1 MKRVFCIFIYVVF
14 SILKGV
20 SAEMPDTLNH
30 YGLQAVEIRG
40 KRLRSQLRE
49 IEGTSIISMS
59 LMDEMPHILGN
70 ADPLH
75 YAQLL
80 PGVQTNSEYD
90 AGLHIQG
97 CDNSHNYVSLGGAP
111 IYNAAHLLGFFSI
124 FNAGHFTEMS
134 LQKSPVSASFPNRL
148 GGRVDMLTPTWLAAE
163 DSLSVGAVHGELSVG
178 PMSSQGTL
186 RLPVG
191 KRSLLLLSA
200 RTAYLNL
207 LYSKWL
213 EVDGDE
219 VKYDFSDYNLSYI
232 TQLDDANVLKFEGYW
247 GYDNMKI
254 GQASHGLQG
263 KLKWNNTMAALHW
276 YSRSKDGLEE
286 RKKDWSMEQ
295 MVYYSRY
302 ANRLNVDEYSFQVG
316 MRSFIFD
323 LGYKGNFSWG
333 RWSVGAEV
341 IRHQLLPQDVGIT
354 GNLANYQTNA
364 QHQQATETSAYLQY
378 CQPLGEKLLMEMGA
392 RVSGYHCQKSFYRV
406 MPHLKFN
413 YDLSQSAKLNLNLG
427 IRNQYLFQTGFSSA
441 GLPTEFWFAADQNHR
456 PQYAYHAALQG
467 EFWFAEKEYRL
478 SVETYYKWLMNQI
491 ENNSNM
497 FDILFSS
504 YSFDGSLL
512 HGKGYNYGLNLLLE
526 KRRGKLTGWLS
537 GSLGRAMRKFDGEQY
552 QGWYP
557 AGHER
562 IYELNAV
569 ATYRINRRVSLGT
582 TYVLASGT
590 PYTKVNYAYLMSGNL
605 VTEYGP
611 HNGGRVKPYMRLD
624 LSASYDFATKGSIRS
639 GINFSLYNVTMHG
652 NDLFYRIKV
661 YDNHVRYNGFKF
673 LMPIMPSLNYYCKF

>member
-14 SILKGV
+14 GILKGV
-20 SAEMPDTLNH
+20 SAEMTDTLNH

-90 AGLHIQG
+90 AGLHIQS

-111 IYNAAHLLGFFSI
+111 VYNAAHLLGFFSI

-200 RTAYLNL
+200 RAAYLNL

-232 TQLDDANVLKFEGYW
+232 TQLDDANVLKIEGYW
-247 GYDNMKI
+247 GYDKMKI

-276 YSRSKDGLEE
+276 YSRSKHGENE
-286 RKKDWSMEQ
+286 RRKNWQMEQ
-295 MVYYSRY
+295 MVYYSHY
-302 ANRLNVDEYSFQVG
+302 ANRLNLNEYSFQVG

-323 LGYKGNFSWG
+323 LGYKGNYSCG
-333 RWSVGAEV
+333 RWRMGAEV
-341 IRHQLLPQDVGIT
+341 VRHQLLPQDIGIS
-354 GNLANYQTNA
+354 GNLANYQTDT
-364 QHQQATETSAYLQY
+364 QHQQSMEASAYLQY
-378 CQPLGEKLLMEMGA
+378 CQPLGENLLMELGA

-413 YDLSQSAKLNLNLG
+413 YDLSPSAKLNLNLG
-427 IRNQYLFQTGFSSA
+427 IRNQYLFQTGFSSS

-456 PQYAYHAALQG
+456 PQYACHAALQG

-552 QGWYP
+552 QEWYP

-569 ATYRINRRVSLGT
+569 ATYRINRRVSLGS

-611 HNGGRVKPYMRLD
+611 HNGDRVKPYMRLD
-624 LSASYDFATKGSIRS
+624 LSVSYDFATKGKVRS

-661 YDNHVRYNGFKF
+661 YDNHVRYNAFKF
-673 LMPIMPSLNYYCKF
+673 LMPIMPSINYYCKF

>member
-14 SILKGV
+14 GILKGV
-20 SAEMPDTLNH
+20 SAEMTDTLNH
-30 YGLQAVEIRG
+30 YGLQTVEIRG
-40 KRLRSQLRE
+40 KRLRSPLRE
-49 IEGTSIISMS
+49 IEGSSIISMS
-59 LMDEMPHILGN
+59 FMDEMPHILGN

-97 CDNSHNYVSLGGAP
+97 CDNSHNYVSLDGAP

-163 DSLSVGAVHGELSVG
+163 DSLWMGGVHGDLSVG

-186 RLPVG
+186 RLPIG

-200 RTAYLNL
+200 RAAYLNL

-232 TQLDDANVLKFEGYW
+232 TQLDDANVLKIEGYW
-247 GYDNMKI
+247 GYDKMKI

-276 YSRSKDGLEE
+276 YSRSKHGENE
-286 RKKDWSMEQ
+286 RRKNWQMEQ

-302 ANRLNVDEYSFQVG
+302 ANRLNLNEYSFQVG

-333 RWSVGAEV
+333 RWRMGAEV
-341 IRHQLLPQDVGIT
+341 VRHQLLPQDIGIS
-354 GNLANYQTNA
+354 GNLANYQTDT
-364 QHQQATETSAYLQY
+364 QHQLATEASAYLQY
-378 CQPLGEKLLMEMGA
+378 CQPLGENLLMELGA

-413 YDLSQSAKLNLNLG
+413 YDLSPSAKLNLNLG

-569 ATYRINRRVSLGT
+569 ATYRINRRVSLGS

-611 HNGGRVKPYMRLD
+611 HNGDRVKPYMRLD
-624 LSASYDFATKGSIRS
+624 LSVSYDFATKGKVRS

-661 YDNHVRYNGFKF
+661 YDNHVRYNAFKF
-673 LMPIMPSLNYYCKF
+673 LMPIMPSINYYCKF

>member
-14 SILKGV
+14 GILKGV
-20 SAEMPDTLNH
+20 SAEMTDTLNH

-40 KRLRSQLRE
+40 KRLRSPLRE

-111 IYNAAHLLGFFSI
+111 VYNAAHLLGFFSI

-200 RTAYLNL
+200 RAAYLNL

-232 TQLDDANVLKFEGYW
+232 TQLDDANVLKIEGYW

-254 GQASHGLQG
+254 GQASYGLQG
-263 KLKWNNTMAALHW
+263 KLKWDNTMAALHW
-276 YSRSKDGLEE
+276 YSRSKDGLNEGG
-286 RKKDWSMEQ
+286 KDWSMEQ

-302 ANRLNVDEYSFQVG
+302 ANRLNVGEYSFQVG

-333 RWSVGAEV
+333 RWRMGAEV
-341 IRHQLLPQDVGIT
+341 VRHQLLPQDIGIT
-354 GNLANYQTNA
+354 GNLANYQTDA
-364 QHQQATETSAYLQY
+364 HHQLATEASVYLQY

-413 YDLSQSAKLNLNLG
+413 YDLSPSAKLNLNLG

-441 GLPTEFWFAADQNHR
+441 GLPTEFWFAADKNHR

-569 ATYRINRRVSLGT
+569 ATYRINRRVSLGS

-611 HNGGRVKPYMRLD
+611 HNGDRVKPYMRLD
-624 LSASYDFATKGSIRS
+624 LSVSYDFATKGKVRS

-661 YDNHVRYNGFKF
+661 YDNHVRYNAFKF
-673 LMPIMPSLNYYCKF
+673 LMPIMPSINYYCKF

>member
-14 SILKGV
+14 GILKGV
-20 SAEMPDTLNH
+20 SAEMTDTLNH
-30 YGLQAVEIRG
+30 YGLQTVEIRG
-40 KRLRSQLRE
+40 KRLRSPLRE
-49 IEGTSIISMS
+49 IEGSSIISMS
-59 LMDEMPHILGN
+59 FMDEMPHILGN

-90 AGLHIQG
+90 AGLHIQS

-111 IYNAAHLLGFFSI
+111 VYNAAHLLGFFSI
-124 FNAGHFTEMS
+124 FNAGHFSEMS

-200 RTAYLNL
+200 RAAYLNL

-232 TQLDDANVLKFEGYW
+232 TQLDDANVLKIEGYW

-254 GQASHGLQG
+254 GQASYGLQG
-263 KLKWNNTMAALHW
+263 KLKWDNTMAALHW
-276 YSRSKDGLEE
+276 YSRSKDGLNEGG
-286 RKKDWSMEQ
+286 KDWSMEQ

-302 ANRLNVDEYSFQVG
+302 ANRLNVGEYSFQVG

-333 RWSVGAEV
+333 RWRMGAEV
-341 IRHQLLPQDVGIT
+341 VRHQLLPQDIGIT
-354 GNLANYQTNA
+354 GNLANYQTDA
-364 QHQQATETSAYLQY
+364 HHQLATEASVYLQY

-413 YDLSQSAKLNLNLG
+413 YDLSPSAKLNLNLG

-441 GLPTEFWFAADQNHR
+441 GLPTEFWFAADKNHR
-456 PQYAYHAALQG
+456 PQYACHAALQG

-569 ATYRINRRVSLGT
+569 ATYRINRRVSLGS

-611 HNGGRVKPYMRLD
+611 HNGDRVKPYMRLD
-624 LSASYDFATKGSIRS
+624 LSVSYDFATKGKVRS

-661 YDNHVRYNGFKF
+661 YDNHVRYNAFKF
-673 LMPIMPSLNYYCKF
+673 LMPIMPSINYYCKF

>member
-14 SILKGV
+14 GILKGV
-20 SAEMPDTLNH
+20 SAEMTDTLNH
-30 YGLQAVEIRG
+30 YGLQDVEIRG

-111 IYNAAHLLGFFSI
+111 VYNAAHLLGFFSI

-186 RLPVG
+186 RLPIG

-200 RTAYLNL
+200 RAAYLNL

-232 TQLDDANVLKFEGYW
+232 TQLDDANVLKIEGYW
-247 GYDNMKI
+247 GYDKMKI

-276 YSRSKDGLEE
+276 YSRSKHGENE
-286 RKKDWSMEQ
+286 RRKNWQMEQ

-302 ANRLNVDEYSFQVG
+302 ANRLNLNEYSFQVG

-323 LGYKGNFSWG
+323 LGYKGNFSCE
-333 RWSVGAEV
+333 RWSMGAEV
-341 IRHQLLPQDVGIT
+341 VRHQLLPQDIGIS
-354 GNLANYQTNA
+354 GNLANYQTDT
-364 QHQQATETSAYLQY
+364 QHQQSMEASAYLQY
-378 CQPLGEKLLMEMGA
+378 CQPLGENLLMELGA

-413 YDLSQSAKLNLNLG
+413 CDLSPSAKLNLNLG
-427 IRNQYLFQTGFSSA
+427 IRNQYLFQTGFSSS
-441 GLPTEFWFAADQNHR
+441 GLPTEFWFAADKNHR
-456 PQYAYHAALQG
+456 PQYACHAALQG

-537 GSLGRAMRKFDGEQY
+537 GSFGRAMRKFDGEQY

-569 ATYRINRRVSLGT
+569 ATYRINRRLNLGA

-611 HNGGRVKPYMRLD
+611 HNGDRVKPYMRLD
-624 LSASYDFATKGSIRS
+624 LSVSYDFATKGKVRS

-673 LMPIMPSLNYYCKF
+673 LMPIMPSINYYCKF

>member
-14 SILKGV
+14 GILKGV
-20 SAEMPDTLNH
+20 SAEMTDTLNH

-111 IYNAAHLLGFFSI
+111 VYNAAHLLGFFSI
-124 FNAGHFTEMS
+124 FNAGHFSEMS

-186 RLPVG
+186 RLPIG

-200 RTAYLNL
+200 RAAYLNL

-232 TQLDDANVLKFEGYW
+232 TQLDDANVLKIEGYW

-254 GQASHGLQG
+254 GQASYGLQG
-263 KLKWNNTMAALHW
+263 KLKWDNTMAALHW
-276 YSRSKDGLEE
+276 YSRSKDGLNEGG
-286 RKKDWSMEQ
+286 KDWSMEQ

-302 ANRLNVDEYSFQVG
+302 ANRLNVGEYSFQVG

-333 RWSVGAEV
+333 RWRMGAEV
-341 IRHQLLPQDVGIT
+341 VRHQLLPQDIGIT
-354 GNLANYQTNA
+354 GNLANYQTDA
-364 QHQQATETSAYLQY
+364 HHQLATEASVYLQY

-413 YDLSQSAKLNLNLG
+413 YDLSPSAKLNLNLG

-441 GLPTEFWFAADQNHR
+441 GLPTEFWFAANQNHR

-569 ATYRINRRVSLGT
+569 ATYRINRRVSLGS

-611 HNGGRVKPYMRLD
+611 HNGDRVKPYMRLN
-624 LSASYDFATKGSIRS
+624 LSVSYDFATKGKVRS

-661 YDNHVRYNGFKF
+661 YDNHVRYNAFKF
-673 LMPIMPSLNYYCKF
+673 LMPIMPSINYYCKF

>member
-14 SILKGV
+14 GILKGV
-20 SAEMPDTLNH
+20 SAEMTDTLNH

-111 IYNAAHLLGFFSI
+111 VYNAAHLLGFFSI

-200 RTAYLNL
+200 RAAYLNL

-247 GYDNMKI
+247 GYDKMKV

-263 KLKWNNTMAALHW
+263 KLKWNNTMVALHW
-276 YSRSKDGLEE
+276 YSRSNDGLEE

-302 ANRLNVDEYSFQVG
+302 ANRLNVNEYSFQVG

-323 LGYKGNFSWG
+323 LGYKGNFSCG

-354 GNLANYQTNA
+354 GNLANYQTDA

-378 CQPLGEKLLMEMGA
+378 CQPLGENLLMELGA

-413 YDLSQSAKLNLNLG
+413 YGLSQSAKLNLNLG

-611 HNGGRVKPYMRLD
+611 HNGGRVKPYRRLD
-624 LSASYDFATKGSIRS
+624 LSVSYDFATKGSIRS

-673 LMPIMPSLNYYCKF
+673 LMPIMPSINYYCKF

>member
-14 SILKGV
+14 GILKGV
-20 SAEMPDTLNH
+20 SAEMTDTLNH
-30 YGLQAVEIRG
+30 YGLQTVEIRG

-111 IYNAAHLLGFFSI
+111 VYNAAHLLGFFSI
-124 FNAGHFTEMS
+124 FNAGHFSEMS

-200 RTAYLNL
+200 RAAYLNL

-254 GQASHGLQG
+254 GQASYGLQG
-263 KLKWNNTMAALHW
+263 KLKWDNTMAALHW
-276 YSRSKDGLEE
+276 YSRSKDGLNEGG
-286 RKKDWSMEQ
+286 KDWSMEQ

-302 ANRLNVDEYSFQVG
+302 ANRLNVGEYSFQVG

-333 RWSVGAEV
+333 RWRMGAEV
-341 IRHQLLPQDVGIT
+341 VRHQLLPQDIGIT
-354 GNLANYQTNA
+354 GNLANYQTDT
-364 QHQQATETSAYLQY
+364 QHQQSMEASVYLQY

-413 YDLSQSAKLNLNLG
+413 YDLSPSAKLNLNLG

-456 PQYAYHAALQG
+456 PQYACHAALQG

-569 ATYRINRRVSLGT
+569 ATYRINRRVSLGS

-611 HNGGRVKPYMRLD
+611 HNGDRVKPYMRLD
-624 LSASYDFATKGSIRS
+624 LSVSYDFATKGSVRS

-661 YDNHVRYNGFKF
+661 YDNHVRYNAFKF
-673 LMPIMPSLNYYCKF
+673 LMPIMPSINYYCKF

>member
-80 PGVQTNSEYD
+80 PGVQTNSEYG

-111 IYNAAHLLGFFSI
+111 VYNAAHLLGFFSI

-186 RLPVG
+186 RLPIG

-200 RTAYLNL
+200 RAAYLNL

-232 TQLDDANVLKFEGYW
+232 TQLDDANVLKIEGYW
-247 GYDNMKI
+247 GYDKMKI

-276 YSRSKDGLEE
+276 YSRSKHGKNEG
-286 RKKDWSMEQ
+286 RKDWLMEQ

-302 ANRLNVDEYSFQVG
+302 ANRLNVNEYSFQVG

-323 LGYKGNFSWG
+323 LGYKGYFSCG
-333 RWSVGAEV
+333 RWRMGAEV
-341 IRHQLLPQDVGIT
+341 VRHQLLPQDIGIS
-354 GNLANYQTNA
+354 GNLANYQTDT
-364 QHQQATETSAYLQY
+364 QHQQSMEASAYLQY
-378 CQPLGEKLLMEMGA
+378 CQPLGENLLMELGA
-392 RVSGYHCQKSFYRV
+392 RVSGYHCQKSFCRV

-427 IRNQYLFQTGFSSA
+427 IRNQYLFQSGFSSA

-611 HNGGRVKPYMRLD
+611 HNGDRVKPYMRLD
-624 LSASYDFATKGSIRS
+624 LSVSYDFATKGKVRS

-661 YDNHVRYNGFKF
+661 YDNHVRYNAFKF
-673 LMPIMPSLNYYCKF
+673 LMPIMPSINYYCKF

>member
-14 SILKGV
+14 GMLKGV
-20 SAEMPDTLNH
+20 SAEMTDTLNH
-30 YGLQAVEIRG
+30 YGLQTVEIRG

-49 IEGTSIISMS
+49 IEGSSIISMS
-59 LMDEMPHILGN
+59 FMDEMPHILGN

-111 IYNAAHLLGFFSI
+111 VYNAAHLLGFFSI

-200 RTAYLNL
+200 RAAYLNL

-232 TQLDDANVLKFEGYW
+232 TQLDDANVLKIEGYW

-254 GQASHGLQG
+254 GQASYGLQG
-263 KLKWNNTMAALHW
+263 KLKWDNTMAALHW
-276 YSRSKDGLEE
+276 YSRSKDGLNEGG
-286 RKKDWSMEQ
+286 KDWSMEQ

-302 ANRLNVDEYSFQVG
+302 ANRLNVGEYSFQVG

-323 LGYKGNFSWG
+323 LGYKGNFSLG
-333 RWSVGAEV
+333 RWRMGAEV
-341 IRHQLLPQDVGIT
+341 VRHQLLPQDIGIT
-354 GNLANYQTNA
+354 GNLANYQTDA
-364 QHQQATETSAYLQY
+364 HHQLATEASVYLQY
-378 CQPLGEKLLMEMGA
+378 CQPLGENLLMELGA

-413 YDLSQSAKLNLNLG
+413 YDLSPSAKLNLNLG

-441 GLPTEFWFAADQNHR
+441 GLPTEFWFAANQNHR

-569 ATYRINRRVSLGT
+569 ATYRINRRVSLGS

-611 HNGGRVKPYMRLD
+611 HNGDRVKPYMRLD
-624 LSASYDFATKGSIRS
+624 LSVSYDFATKGKVRS

-661 YDNHVRYNGFKF
+661 YDNHVRYNAFKF
-673 LMPIMPSLNYYCKF
+673 LMPIMPSINYYCKF

>member
-14 SILKGV
+14 GMLKGV
-20 SAEMPDTLNH
+20 SAEMTDTLNH
-30 YGLQAVEIRG
+30 YGLQTVEIRG
-40 KRLRSQLRE
+40 KRLRSPLRE
-49 IEGTSIISMS
+49 IEGSSIISMS
-59 LMDEMPHILGN
+59 FMDEMPHILGN

-111 IYNAAHLLGFFSI
+111 VYNAAHLLGFFSI

-200 RTAYLNL
+200 RAAYLNL

-232 TQLDDANVLKFEGYW
+232 TQLDDANVLKIEGYW

-254 GQASHGLQG
+254 GQASYGLQG
-263 KLKWNNTMAALHW
+263 KLKWDNTMAALHW
-276 YSRSKDGLEE
+276 YSRSKDGLNEGG
-286 RKKDWSMEQ
+286 KDWSMEQ

-302 ANRLNVDEYSFQVG
+302 ANRLNVGEYSFQVG

-333 RWSVGAEV
+333 RWRMGAEV
-341 IRHQLLPQDVGIT
+341 VRHQLLPQDIGIT
-354 GNLANYQTNA
+354 GNLANYQTDA
-364 QHQQATETSAYLQY
+364 HHQLATEASVYLQY

-413 YDLSQSAKLNLNLG
+413 YDLSPSAKLNLNLG

-441 GLPTEFWFAADQNHR
+441 GLPTEFWFAADKNHR

-552 QGWYP
+552 QEWYP

-569 ATYRINRRVSLGT
+569 ATYRINRRVSLGS

-611 HNGGRVKPYMRLD
+611 HNGDRVKPYMRLD
-624 LSASYDFATKGSIRS
+624 LSVSYDFATKGKVRS

-661 YDNHVRYNGFKF
+661 YDNHVRYNAFKF
-673 LMPIMPSLNYYCKF
+673 LMPIMPSINYYCKF

>member
-14 SILKGV
+14 GILKGV
-20 SAEMPDTLNH
+20 SAEMTDTLNH

-111 IYNAAHLLGFFSI
+111 VYNAAHLLGFFSI

-178 PMSSQGTL
+178 PMSFQGTL
-186 RLPVG
+186 RLPIG

-200 RTAYLNL
+200 RAAYLNL

-232 TQLDDANVLKFEGYW
+232 TQLDDANVLKIEGYW
-247 GYDNMKI
+247 GYDKMKI

-276 YSRSKDGLEE
+276 YSRSKHGENE
-286 RKKDWSMEQ
+286 RRKNWQMEQ

-302 ANRLNVDEYSFQVG
+302 ANRLNLNEYSFQVG

-323 LGYKGNFSWG
+323 LGYKGNFSCG
-333 RWSVGAEV
+333 RWRMGAEV
-341 IRHQLLPQDVGIT
+341 VRHQLLPQDIGIS
-354 GNLANYQTNA
+354 GNLANYQTDT
-364 QHQQATETSAYLQY
+364 QHQLSMEASAYLQY
-378 CQPLGEKLLMEMGA
+378 CQPLGENLLMELGA

-406 MPHLKFN
+406 MPHLKFTC
-413 YDLSQSAKLNLNLG
+413 DLSPSAKLNLNLG

-456 PQYAYHAALQG
+456 PQYACHAALQG

-569 ATYRINRRVSLGT
+569 ATYRINRRVSLGS

-611 HNGGRVKPYMRLD
+611 HNGDRVKPYMRLD
-624 LSASYDFATKGSIRS
+624 LSVSYDFATKGKVRS

-673 LMPIMPSLNYYCKF
+673 LMPIMPSINYYCKF

>member
-14 SILKGV
+14 GILKGV
-20 SAEMPDTLNH
+20 SAEMTDTLNH

-111 IYNAAHLLGFFSI
+111 VYNAAHLLGFFSI

-186 RLPVG
+186 RLPIG

-200 RTAYLNL
+200 RAAYLNL

-232 TQLDDANVLKFEGYW
+232 TQLDDANVLKIEGYW
-247 GYDNMKI
+247 GYDKMKI

-276 YSRSKDGLEE
+276 YSRSKHGENE
-286 RKKDWSMEQ
+286 RRKNWQMEQ

-302 ANRLNVDEYSFQVG
+302 ANRLNLNEYSFQVG

-323 LGYKGNFSWG
+323 LGYKGNFSCE
-333 RWSVGAEV
+333 RWSMGAEV
-341 IRHQLLPQDVGIT
+341 VRHQLLPQDIGIS
-354 GNLANYQTNA
+354 GNLANYQTDT
-364 QHQQATETSAYLQY
+364 QHQQSMEASAYLQY
-378 CQPLGEKLLMEMGA
+378 CQPLGENLLMELGA

-413 YDLSQSAKLNLNLG
+413 CDLSPSAKLNLNLG
-427 IRNQYLFQTGFSSA
+427 IRNQYLFQTGFSSS
-441 GLPTEFWFAADQNHR
+441 GLPTEFWFAADKNHR
-456 PQYAYHAALQG
+456 PQYACHAALQG

-569 ATYRINRRVSLGT
+569 ATYRINRRLNLGA

-611 HNGGRVKPYMRLD
+611 HNGDRVKPYMRLD
-624 LSASYDFATKGSIRS
+624 LSVSYDFATKGKVRS

-673 LMPIMPSLNYYCKF
+673 LMPIMPSINYYCKF

>member
-14 SILKGV
+14 GILKGV
-20 SAEMPDTLNH
+20 SAEMTDTLNH
-30 YGLQAVEIRG
+30 YGLQDVEIRG

-111 IYNAAHLLGFFSI
+111 VYNAAHLLGFFSI

-186 RLPVG
+186 RLPIG

-200 RTAYLNL
+200 RAAYLNL

-232 TQLDDANVLKFEGYW
+232 TQLDDANVLKIEGYW
-247 GYDNMKI
+247 GYDKMKI

-276 YSRSKDGLEE
+276 YSRSKHGENE
-286 RKKDWSMEQ
+286 RRKNWQMEQ

-302 ANRLNVDEYSFQVG
+302 ANRLNLNEYSFQVG

-323 LGYKGNFSWG
+323 LGYKGNFSCE
-333 RWSVGAEV
+333 RWSMGAEV
-341 IRHQLLPQDVGIT
+341 VRHQLLPQDIGIS
-354 GNLANYQTNA
+354 GNLANYQTDT
-364 QHQQATETSAYLQY
+364 QHQQSMEASAYLQY
-378 CQPLGEKLLMEMGA
+378 CQPLGENLLMELGA

-413 YDLSQSAKLNLNLG
+413 CDLSPSAKLNLNLG
-427 IRNQYLFQTGFSSA
+427 IRNQYLFQTGFSSS
-441 GLPTEFWFAADQNHR
+441 GLPTEFWFAADKNHR
-456 PQYAYHAALQG
+456 PQYACHAALQG

-569 ATYRINRRVSLGT
+569 ATYRINRRLNLGA

-611 HNGGRVKPYMRLD
+611 HNGDRVKPYMRLD
-624 LSASYDFATKGSIRS
+624 LSVSYDFATKGKVRS

-673 LMPIMPSLNYYCKF
+673 LMPIMPSINYYCKF

>member
-14 SILKGV
+14 GILKGV
-20 SAEMPDTLNH
+20 SAEMTDTLNH
-30 YGLQAVEIRG
+30 YGLQTVEIRG

-111 IYNAAHLLGFFSI
+111 VYNAAHLLGFFSI
-124 FNAGHFTEMS
+124 FNAGHFSEMS

-163 DSLSVGAVHGELSVG
+163 DSLSVGTVHGELSVG

-186 RLPVG
+186 RLPIS

-200 RTAYLNL
+200 RAAYLNL

-232 TQLDDANVLKFEGYW
+232 TQLDDANVLKIEGYW
-247 GYDNMKI
+247 GYDKMKI

-276 YSRSKDGLEE
+276 YSRSKHGENE
-286 RKKDWSMEQ
+286 RRKNWQMEQ
-295 MVYYSRY
+295 MVYYSHY
-302 ANRLNVDEYSFQVG
+302 ANRLNLNEYSFQVG

-323 LGYKGNFSWG
+323 LGYKGNFSCG
-333 RWSVGAEV
+333 RWRMGAEV
-341 IRHQLLPQDVGIT
+341 VRHQLLPQDIGIS
-354 GNLANYQTNA
+354 GNLANYQTDT
-364 QHQQATETSAYLQY
+364 QHQQSMEASAYLQY
-378 CQPLGEKLLMEMGA
+378 CQPLGENLLMELGA

-456 PQYAYHAALQG
+456 PQYACHAALQG

-491 ENNSNM
+491 ENDSNM

-569 ATYRINRRVSLGT
+569 ATYRINRRVSLGS

-611 HNGGRVKPYMRLD
+611 HNGDRVKPYMRLD
-624 LSASYDFATKGSIRS
+624 LSVSYDFETKGKVRS

-661 YDNHVRYNGFKF
+661 YDNHVRYNAFKF
-673 LMPIMPSLNYYCKF
+673 LMPIMPSINYYCKF

>member
-14 SILKGV
+14 GILKGV
-20 SAEMPDTLNH
+20 SAEMTDTLNH

-111 IYNAAHLLGFFSI
+111 VYNAAHLLGFFSI

-186 RLPVG
+186 RLPIG

-200 RTAYLNL
+200 RAAYLNL

-232 TQLDDANVLKFEGYW
+232 TQLDDANVLKIEGYW
-247 GYDNMKI
+247 GYDKMKI

-276 YSRSKDGLEE
+276 YLRSKDGLNEGG
-286 RKKDWSMEQ
+286 KDWSMEQ

-302 ANRLNVDEYSFQVG
+302 ANRLNVGEYSFQVG

-323 LGYKGNFSWG
+323 LGYKGNFSCE
-333 RWSVGAEV
+333 RWSMGAEV
-341 IRHQLLPQDVGIT
+341 VRHQLLPQDIGIT
-354 GNLANYQTNA
+354 GNLANYQTDT
-364 QHQQATETSAYLQY
+364 QHQQSMEASAYLQY
-378 CQPLGEKLLMEMGA
+378 CQPLGENLLMELGA

-413 YDLSQSAKLNLNLG
+413 CDLSPSAKLNLNLG
-427 IRNQYLFQTGFSSA
+427 IRNQYLFQTGFSSS

-456 PQYAYHAALQG
+456 PQYACHAALQG

-569 ATYRINRRVSLGT
+569 ATYRINRRVSLGS

-611 HNGGRVKPYMRLD
+611 HNGDRVKPYMRLD
-624 LSASYDFATKGSIRS
+624 LSVSYDFATKGKVRS

-673 LMPIMPSLNYYCKF
+673 LMPIMPSINYYCKF

>member
-14 SILKGV
+14 GILKGV
-20 SAEMPDTLNH
+20 SAEMTDTLNH

-111 IYNAAHLLGFFSI
+111 VYNTAHLLGFFSI
-124 FNAGHFTEMS
+124 FNAGHFSEMS

-163 DSLSVGAVHGELSVG
+163 DSLSVGTVHGELSVG

-200 RTAYLNL
+200 RAAYLNL

-232 TQLDDANVLKFEGYW
+232 TQLDDANVLKIEGYW
-247 GYDNMKI
+247 GYDKMKI
-254 GQASHGLQG
+254 GQASYGLQG

-276 YSRSKDGLEE
+276 YSRSKDGLNEGG
-286 RKKDWSMEQ
+286 KDWSMEQ

-302 ANRLNVDEYSFQVG
+302 ANRLNVGEYSFQVG

-333 RWSVGAEV
+333 RWRMGAEV
-341 IRHQLLPQDVGIT
+341 VRHQLLPQDIGIT
-354 GNLANYQTNA
+354 GNLANYQTDA
-364 QHQQATETSAYLQY
+364 HHQLATEASVYLQY

-413 YDLSQSAKLNLNLG
+413 YDLSPSAKLNLNLG

-441 GLPTEFWFAADQNHR
+441 GLPTEFWFAADKNHR

-552 QGWYP
+552 QEWYP

-569 ATYRINRRVSLGT
+569 ATYRINRRVSLGS
-582 TYVLASGT
+582 TYVLASGP

-611 HNGGRVKPYMRLD
+611 HNGDRVKPYMRLD
-624 LSASYDFATKGSIRS
+624 LSVSYDFATKGKVRS

-661 YDNHVRYNGFKF
+661 YDNHVRYNAFKF
-673 LMPIMPSLNYYCKF
+673 LMPIMPSINYYCKF

>member
-14 SILKGV
+14 GILKGV
-20 SAEMPDTLNH
+20 SAEMTDTLNH

-163 DSLSVGAVHGELSVG
+163 DSLWMGGVHGELSVG

-186 RLPVG
+186 RLPIS

-200 RTAYLNL
+200 RAAYLNL

-219 VKYDFSDYNLSYI
+219 VKYDFSEYNLSYI
-232 TQLDDANVLKFEGYW
+232 TQLDDANVLKIEGYW

-254 GQASHGLQG
+254 GQASYGLQG
-263 KLKWNNTMAALHW
+263 KLKWDNTMAALHW
-276 YSRSKDGLEE
+276 YSRSKDGLNEGG
-286 RKKDWSMEQ
+286 KDWSMEQ

-302 ANRLNVDEYSFQVG
+302 ANRLNVGEYSFQVG

-333 RWSVGAEV
+333 RWRMGAEV
-341 IRHQLLPQDVGIT
+341 VRHQLLPQDIGIT
-354 GNLANYQTNA
+354 GNLANYQTDA
-364 QHQQATETSAYLQY
+364 HHQLATEASVYLQY

-413 YDLSQSAKLNLNLG
+413 YDLSPSAKLNLNLG

-441 GLPTEFWFAADQNHR
+441 GLPTEFWFAADKNHR

-552 QGWYP
+552 QEWYP

-569 ATYRINRRVSLGT
+569 ATYRINRRVSLGS

-611 HNGGRVKPYMRLD
+611 HNGDRVKPYMRLD
-624 LSASYDFATKGSIRS
+624 LSVSYDFATKGKVRS

-661 YDNHVRYNGFKF
+661 YDNHVRYNAFKF
-673 LMPIMPSLNYYCKF
+673 LMPIMPSINYYCKF

>member
-14 SILKGV
+14 GILKGV
-20 SAEMPDTLNH
+20 SAEMTDTLNH

-111 IYNAAHLLGFFSI
+111 VYNAAHLLGFFSI
-124 FNAGHFTEMS
+124 FNAGHFSEMS

-200 RTAYLNL
+200 RAAYLNL

-232 TQLDDANVLKFEGYW
+232 TQLDDANVLKIEGYW
-247 GYDNMKI
+247 GYDKMKI
-254 GQASHGLQG
+254 GQASYGLQG
-263 KLKWNNTMAALHW
+263 KLKWDNTMAALHW
-276 YSRSKDGLEE
+276 YSRSKDGLNEGG
-286 RKKDWSMEQ
+286 KDWSMEQ

-302 ANRLNVDEYSFQVG
+302 ANRLNVGEYSFQVG

-333 RWSVGAEV
+333 RWRMGAEV
-341 IRHQLLPQDVGIT
+341 VRHQLLPQDIGIT
-354 GNLANYQTNA
+354 GNLANYQTDA
-364 QHQQATETSAYLQY
+364 HHQLATEASVYLQY

-413 YDLSQSAKLNLNLG
+413 YDLSPSAKLNLNLG

-456 PQYAYHAALQG
+456 PQYACHAALQG

-552 QGWYP
+552 QEWYP

-569 ATYRINRRVSLGT
+569 ATYRINRRVSLGS

-611 HNGGRVKPYMRLD
+611 HNGDRVKPYMRLD
-624 LSASYDFATKGSIRS
+624 LSVSYDFATKGKVRS

-661 YDNHVRYNGFKF
+661 YDNHVRYNAFKF
-673 LMPIMPSLNYYCKF
+673 LMPIMPSINYYCKF

>member
-1 MKRVFCIFIYVVF
+1 MKRVFCIFIYVVAC
-14 SILKGV
+14 ILKGV
-20 SAEMPDTLNH
+20 SAELTDTLNH
-30 YGLQAVEIRG
+30 YGLQDVEIRG

-49 IEGTSIISMS
+49 IEGASIINMS
-59 LMDEMPHILGN
+59 LMDDMPHILGN
-70 ADPLH
+70 ADPMH

-97 CDNSHNYVSLGGAP
+97 CDNSHNFVSLGGAP

-124 FNAGHFTEMS
+124 FNAGHFNEMS
-134 LQKSPVSASFPNRL
+134 LLKSPASASFPNRL
-148 GGRVDMLTPTWLAAE
+148 GGSVDMLTPTWLGAE
-163 DSLSVGAVHGELSVG
+163 DSISVSATHGELSVG

-186 RLPVG
+186 RLPLG
-191 KRSLLLLSA
+191 KHSLLLLSA
-200 RTAYLNL
+200 RAAYLNL

-232 TQLDDANVLKFEGYW
+232 TQLDDVNVLKIEGYW

-263 KLKWNNTMAALHW
+263 KLKWDNTMAALHW
-276 YSRSKDGLEE
+276 YSRSEE
-286 RKKDWSMEQ
+286 TSGKEKGDWAMEQ

-302 ANRLNVDEYSFQVG
+302 ANRLNIDEYSFRVG

-323 LGYKGNFSWG
+323 LGYKGNLSWH
-333 RWSVGAEV
+333 RWKAGAEV
-341 IRHQLLPQDVGIT
+341 IRHQLLPQDIGIS
-354 GNLANYQTNA
+354 GNLANYQSDTQRQKA
-364 QHQQATETSAYLQY
+364 LEASAYLQY
-378 CQPLGEKLLMEMGA
+378 SQPLSEKLLMELGA
-392 RVSGYHCQKSFYRV
+392 RVSGYHCRKSYYRM
-406 MPHLKFN
+406 MPHLRVH
-413 YDLSQSAKLNLNLG
+413 YDLSSSAKLNLNLG

-441 GLPTEFWFAADQNHR
+441 GLPTEFWYAADAGHR

-478 SVETYYKWLMNQI
+478 SVETYYKWLKHQV
-491 ENNSNM
+491 ENSSNM

-504 YSFDGSLL
+504 YSFEGSLL
-512 HGKGYNYGLNLLLE
+512 YGKGYNYGLNLLLE

-537 GSLGRAMRKFDGEQY
+537 GSLGRAMRKFDRAQY

-557 AGHER
+557 ASHER

-569 ATYRINRRVSLGT
+569 ATYRINRRINLGA

-590 PYTKVNYAYLMSGNL
+590 PYTKVNDAYLMSGNI
-605 VTEYGP
+605 VTEYGS
-611 HNGGRVKPYMRLD
+611 HNGDRVGPYMRLD
-624 LSASYDFATKGSIRS
+624 LSMGYDFVMKGSTRS
-639 GINFSLYNVTMHG
+639 GINFSLYNVTMHR

-661 YDNHVRYNGFKF
+661 YDNHVRYGPFNF
-673 LMPIMPSLNYYCKF
+673 LMPIMPSINYYYKF

>member
-14 SILKGV
+14 GILKGV
-20 SAEMPDTLNH
+20 SAEMTDTLNH
-30 YGLQAVEIRG
+30 YGLQTVEIRG
-40 KRLRSQLRE
+40 KRLRSPLRE
-49 IEGTSIISMS
+49 IEGSSIISMS
-59 LMDEMPHILGN
+59 FMDEMPHILGN

-111 IYNAAHLLGFFSI
+111 VYNAAHLLGFFSI

-186 RLPVG
+186 RLPIG

-200 RTAYLNL
+200 RAAYLNL

-232 TQLDDANVLKFEGYW
+232 TQLDDANVLKIEGYW
-247 GYDNMKI
+247 GYDKMKI

-276 YSRSKDGLEE
+276 YSRSKHGENE
-286 RKKDWSMEQ
+286 RRKNWQMEQ

-302 ANRLNVDEYSFQVG
+302 ANRLNLNEYSFQVG

-333 RWSVGAEV
+333 RWRMGAEV
-341 IRHQLLPQDVGIT
+341 VRHQLLPQDIGIS
-354 GNLANYQTNA
+354 GNLANYQTDA
-364 QHQQATETSAYLQY
+364 HHQLATEASVYLQY
-378 CQPLGEKLLMEMGA
+378 CQPLGENLLMELGA

-413 YDLSQSAKLNLNLG
+413 YDLSPSAILNLNLG

-441 GLPTEFWFAADQNHR
+441 GLPTEFWFAANQNHR

-552 QGWYP
+552 QEWYP

-569 ATYRINRRVSLGT
+569 ATYRINRRVSLGS

-611 HNGGRVKPYMRLD
+611 HNGDRVKPYMRLD
-624 LSASYDFATKGSIRS
+624 LSVSYDFATKGKVRS

-661 YDNHVRYNGFKF
+661 YDNHVRYNAFKF
-673 LMPIMPSLNYYCKF
+673 LMPIMPSINYYCKF

>member
-1 MKRVFCIFIYVVF
+1 
-14 SILKGV
+14 
-20 SAEMPDTLNH
+20 
-30 YGLQAVEIRG
+30 
-40 KRLRSQLRE
+40 
-49 IEGTSIISMS
+49 
-59 LMDEMPHILGN
+59 
-70 ADPLH
+70 
-75 YAQLL
+75 
-80 PGVQTNSEYD
+80 
-90 AGLHIQG
+90 
-97 CDNSHNYVSLGGAP
+97 
-111 IYNAAHLLGFFSI
+111 
-124 FNAGHFTEMS
+124 
-134 LQKSPVSASFPNRL
+134 
-148 GGRVDMLTPTWLAAE
+148 
-163 DSLSVGAVHGELSVG
+163 
-178 PMSSQGTL
+178 MSSQGTL

-200 RTAYLNL
+200 RAAYLNL

-232 TQLDDANVLKFEGYW
+232 TQLDDANVLKIEGYW

-254 GQASHGLQG
+254 GQASYGLQG
-263 KLKWNNTMAALHW
+263 KLKWDNTMAALHW
-276 YSRSKDGLEE
+276 YSRSKEGLNEGG
-286 RKKDWSMEQ
+286 KDWSMEQ

-302 ANRLNVDEYSFQVG
+302 ANRLNVGEYSFQVG

-333 RWSVGAEV
+333 RWRMGAEV
-341 IRHQLLPQDVGIT
+341 VRHQLLPQDIGIT
-354 GNLANYQTNA
+354 GNLANYQTDA
-364 QHQQATETSAYLQY
+364 HHQLATEASVYLQY

-413 YDLSQSAKLNLNLG
+413 YDLSPSAKLNLNLG

-441 GLPTEFWFAADQNHR
+441 GLPTEFWFAADKNHR

-537 GSLGRAMRKFDGEQY
+537 GSLGRAMRKFDGAQY

-569 ATYRINRRVSLGT
+569 ATYRINRRVSLGS

-611 HNGGRVKPYMRLD
+611 HNGDRVKPYMRLD
-624 LSASYDFATKGSIRS
+624 LSVSYDFATKGKVRS

-661 YDNHVRYNGFKF
+661 YDNHVRYNAFKF
-673 LMPIMPSLNYYCKF
+673 LMPIMPSINYYCKF

>member
-14 SILKGV
+14 GILKGV
-20 SAEMPDTLNH
+20 SAEMTDTLNH
-30 YGLQAVEIRG
+30 YGLQTVEIRG

-111 IYNAAHLLGFFSI
+111 VYNAAHLLGFFSI
-124 FNAGHFTEMS
+124 FNAGHFSEMS

-200 RTAYLNL
+200 RAAYLNL

-219 VKYDFSDYNLSYI
+219 GKYDFSDYNLSYI

-254 GQASHGLQG
+254 GQASYGLQG
-263 KLKWNNTMAALHW
+263 KLKWDNTMAALHW
-276 YSRSKDGLEE
+276 YSRSKDGLN
-286 RKKDWSMEQ
+286 KGGKDWLMEQ

-302 ANRLNVDEYSFQVG
+302 ANRLNVGEYSFQVG

-333 RWSVGAEV
+333 RWRMGAEV
-341 IRHQLLPQDVGIT
+341 VRHQLLPQDIGIT
-354 GNLANYQTNA
+354 GNLANYQTDT
-364 QHQQATETSAYLQY
+364 QHQQSMEASVYLQY

-413 YDLSQSAKLNLNLG
+413 YDLSPSAKLNLNLG

-456 PQYAYHAALQG
+456 PQYACHAALQG

-569 ATYRINRRVSLGT
+569 ATYRINRRVSLGS

-611 HNGGRVKPYMRLD
+611 HNGDRVKPYMRLD
-624 LSASYDFATKGSIRS
+624 LSVSYDFATKGSVRS

-661 YDNHVRYNGFKF
+661 YDNHVRYNAFKF
-673 LMPIMPSLNYYCKF
+673 LMPIMPSINYYCKF

>member
-1 MKRVFCIFIYVVF
+1 MT
-14 SILKGV
+14 
-20 SAEMPDTLNH
+20 DTLNH
-30 YGLQAVEIRG
+30 YGLQTVEIRG
-40 KRLRSQLRE
+40 KRLRSPLRE
-49 IEGTSIISMS
+49 IEGSSIISMS
-59 LMDEMPHILGN
+59 FMDEMPHILGN

-134 LQKSPVSASFPNRL
+134 LLKSPVSASFPNRL

-163 DSLSVGAVHGELSVG
+163 DSLWTGAVHGELSVG

-200 RTAYLNL
+200 RAAYLNL

-254 GQASHGLQG
+254 GQASYGLQG
-263 KLKWNNTMAALHW
+263 KLKWDNTMAALHW
-276 YSRSKDGLEE
+276 YSRSKDGLDE
-286 RKKDWSMEQ
+286 RGKVWSMEQ

-341 IRHQLLPQDVGIT
+341 IRHQLLPQDVDIT
-354 GNLANYQTNA
+354 GNLANYQTDA
-364 QHQQATETSAYLQY
+364 QHQQAAETSAYLQY
-378 CQPLGEKLLMEMGA
+378 SQPLGEKLLMEMGA

-413 YDLSQSAKLNLNLG
+413 CDLSPSAKLNLNLG

-441 GLPTEFWFAADQNHR
+441 GLPTEFWFAADKNHR
-456 PQYAYHAALQG
+456 PQYACHAALQG

-537 GSLGRAMRKFDGEQY
+537 GSLGRAMRKFDGAQY

-590 PYTKVNYAYLMSGNL
+590 PYTNVNYAYLMSGNL

-611 HNGGRVKPYMRLD
+611 HNGSRVKPYMRLD
-624 LSASYDFATKGSIRS
+624 LSVSYDFATKGSVRS

-661 YDNHVRYNGFKF
+661 YDNHVRYNAFKF
-673 LMPIMPSLNYYCKF
+673 LMPIMPSINYYCKF

>member
-14 SILKGV
+14 GILKGV
-20 SAEMPDTLNH
+20 SAEMTDTLNH

-40 KRLRSQLRE
+40 KRLRSPLRE
-49 IEGTSIISMS
+49 IEGSSIISMS
-59 LMDEMPHILGN
+59 FMDEMPHILGN

-111 IYNAAHLLGFFSI
+111 VYNAAHLLGFFSI
-124 FNAGHFTEMS
+124 FNAGHFSEMS

-163 DSLSVGAVHGELSVG
+163 DSLSVGTVHGELSVG

-186 RLPVG
+186 RLPIS

-200 RTAYLNL
+200 RAAYLNL

-232 TQLDDANVLKFEGYW
+232 TQLDDANVLKIEGYW
-247 GYDNMKI
+247 GYDKMKI

-276 YSRSKDGLEE
+276 YSRSKHGENE
-286 RKKDWSMEQ
+286 RRKNWQMEQ

-302 ANRLNVDEYSFQVG
+302 ANRLNLNEYSFQVG
-316 MRSFIFD
+316 MRSFVFD

-333 RWSVGAEV
+333 RWRMGAEV
-341 IRHQLLPQDVGIT
+341 VRHQLLPQDIGIS
-354 GNLANYQTNA
+354 GNLANYQTDT
-364 QHQQATETSAYLQY
+364 QHQLATEASAYLQY
-378 CQPLGEKLLMEMGA
+378 CQPLGENLLMELGA

-413 YDLSQSAKLNLNLG
+413 YDLSPSAKLNLNLG

-441 GLPTEFWFAADQNHR
+441 GLPTEFWFAANQNHR

-552 QGWYP
+552 QKWYP

-569 ATYRINRRVSLGT
+569 ATYRINRRVSLGS

-611 HNGGRVKPYMRLD
+611 HNGDRVKPYMRLD
-624 LSASYDFATKGSIRS
+624 LSVSYDFATKGSVRS

-661 YDNHVRYNGFKF
+661 YDNHVRYNAFKF
-673 LMPIMPSLNYYCKF
+673 LMPIMPSINYYCKF

>member
-14 SILKGV
+14 CIFQGV
-20 SAEMPDTLNH
+20 SAELTDTLNH

-111 IYNAAHLLGFFSI
+111 VYNAAHLLGFFSI

-134 LQKSPVSASFPNRL
+134 LQKSPISASFPNRL

-186 RLPVG
+186 RLPIG

-200 RTAYLNL
+200 RAAYLNL

-232 TQLDDANVLKFEGYW
+232 TQLDDANVLKIEGYW
-247 GYDNMKI
+247 GYDKMKI

-263 KLKWNNTMAALHW
+263 KLKWSNTMAALHW
-276 YSRSKDGLEE
+276 YSRSKHGENE
-286 RKKDWSMEQ
+286 GRKDWLMEQ

-302 ANRLNVDEYSFQVG
+302 ANRLNLNEYSFQVG
-316 MRSFIFD
+316 MRSFICD
-323 LGYKGNFSWG
+323 LGYKGNFSCG
-333 RWSVGAEV
+333 RWRMGAEV
-341 IRHQLLPQDVGIT
+341 VRHQLLPQDIGIS
-354 GNLANYQTNA
+354 GNLANYQTDT
-364 QHQQATETSAYLQY
+364 QHQQSMEASAYLQY
-378 CQPLGEKLLMEMGA
+378 CQPLGENLLMELGA

-537 GSLGRAMRKFDGEQY
+537 GSFGRAMRKFDGEQY

-611 HNGGRVKPYMRLD
+611 HNGGRVKPYRRLD
-624 LSASYDFATKGSIRS
+624 LSVSYDFAAKGSVRS
-639 GINFSLYNVTMHG
+639 GINISLYNVTMHG

-673 LMPIMPSLNYYCKF
+673 LMPIMPSINYFCKF

>member
-14 SILKGV
+14 GILKGV
-20 SAEMPDTLNH
+20 SAEMTDTLNH
-30 YGLQAVEIRG
+30 YGLQDVEIRG

-111 IYNAAHLLGFFSI
+111 VYNAAHLLGFFSI

-200 RTAYLNL
+200 RAAYLNL

-247 GYDNMKI
+247 GYDKMKI

-276 YSRSKDGLEE
+276 YSRSKHGENE
-286 RKKDWSMEQ
+286 RRKNWQMEQ

-302 ANRLNVDEYSFQVG
+302 ANRLNLNEYSFQVG

-323 LGYKGNFSWG
+323 LGYKGNFSCG

-354 GNLANYQTNA
+354 GNLANYQTDA

-378 CQPLGEKLLMEMGA
+378 CQPLGENLLMELGA

-673 LMPIMPSLNYYCKF
+673 LMPIMPSINYYCKF

>member
-111 IYNAAHLLGFFSI
+111 VYNAAHLLGFFSI

-200 RTAYLNL
+200 RAAYLNL

-247 GYDNMKI
+247 GYDKMKV

-263 KLKWNNTMAALHW
+263 KLKWNNTMVALHW
-276 YSRSKDGLEE
+276 YSRSNDGLEE

-295 MVYYSRY
+295 MVYYSHY

-323 LGYKGNFSWG
+323 LGYKGNFSCG

-354 GNLANYQTNA
+354 GNLANYQTDA

-378 CQPLGEKLLMEMGA
+378 CQPLGENLLMELGA

-413 YDLSQSAKLNLNLG
+413 CDLSPSAKLNLNLG

-673 LMPIMPSLNYYCKF
+673 LMPIMPSINYYCKF

>member
-14 SILKGV
+14 GILKGV
-20 SAEMPDTLNH
+20 SAEMTDTLNH

-111 IYNAAHLLGFFSI
+111 VYNAAHLLGFFSI
-124 FNAGHFTEMS
+124 FNAGHFSEMS

-186 RLPVG
+186 RLPIG

-200 RTAYLNL
+200 RAAYLNL

-232 TQLDDANVLKFEGYW
+232 TQLDDANVLKIEGYW
-247 GYDNMKI
+247 GYDKMKI

-276 YSRSKDGLEE
+276 YSRSKHGENE
-286 RKKDWSMEQ
+286 RRKNWQMEQ

-302 ANRLNVDEYSFQVG
+302 ANRLNVGEYSFQVG

-333 RWSVGAEV
+333 RWRMGAEV
-341 IRHQLLPQDVGIT
+341 VRHQLLPQDIGIT
-354 GNLANYQTNA
+354 GNLANYQTDA
-364 QHQQATETSAYLQY
+364 HHQLATEASVYLQY

-406 MPHLKFN
+406 MPHLKLN
-413 YDLSQSAKLNLNLG
+413 YVLSQSAKLNLNLG

-456 PQYAYHAALQG
+456 PQYACHAALQG

-569 ATYRINRRVSLGT
+569 ATYRINRRVSLGS

-611 HNGGRVKPYMRLD
+611 HNGDRVKPYMRLD
-624 LSASYDFATKGSIRS
+624 LSVSYDFATKGSVRS

-661 YDNHVRYNGFKF
+661 YDNHVRYNAFKF
-673 LMPIMPSLNYYCKF
+673 LMPIMPSINYYCKF

>member
-111 IYNAAHLLGFFSI
+111 VYNAAHLLGFFSI

-163 DSLSVGAVHGELSVG
+163 DSLLVGAVHGELSVG

-200 RTAYLNL
+200 RAAYLNL

-302 ANRLNVDEYSFQVG
+302 ANRLNVNEYSFQVG

-323 LGYKGNFSWG
+323 LGYKGNFSCG

-354 GNLANYQTNA
+354 GNLANYQTDA

-378 CQPLGEKLLMEMGA
+378 CLPLGEKLLMEMGA

-673 LMPIMPSLNYYCKF
+673 LMPIMPSINYYCKF

>member
-14 SILKGV
+14 CIFQGV
-20 SAEMPDTLNH
+20 SAELTDTLNH

-111 IYNAAHLLGFFSI
+111 VYNAAHLLGFFSI

-134 LQKSPVSASFPNRL
+134 LQKSPISASFPNRL

-186 RLPVG
+186 RLPIG

-200 RTAYLNL
+200 RAAYLNL

-232 TQLDDANVLKFEGYW
+232 TQLDDANVLKIEGYW
-247 GYDNMKI
+247 GYDKMKI

-263 KLKWNNTMAALHW
+263 KLKWSNTMAALHW
-276 YSRSKDGLEE
+276 YSRSKHGENE
-286 RKKDWSMEQ
+286 GRKDWLMEQ

-302 ANRLNVDEYSFQVG
+302 ANRLNLNEYSFQVG

-323 LGYKGNFSWG
+323 LVYKGNFSCG
-333 RWSVGAEV
+333 RWRMGAEV
-341 IRHQLLPQDVGIT
+341 VRHQLLPQDIGIS
-354 GNLANYQTNA
+354 GNLANYQTDT
-364 QHQQATETSAYLQY
+364 QHQQSMEASAYLQY
-378 CQPLGEKLLMEMGA
+378 CQPLGENLLMELGA

-537 GSLGRAMRKFDGEQY
+537 GSFGRAMRKFDGEQY

-562 IYELNAV
+562 IYELDAV

-611 HNGGRVKPYMRLD
+611 HNGGRVKPYRRLD
-624 LSASYDFATKGSIRS
+624 LSVSYDFATKGSVRS

-673 LMPIMPSLNYYCKF
+673 LMPIMPSINYFCKF

>member
-14 SILKGV
+14 GILKGV
-20 SAEMPDTLNH
+20 SAEMTDTLNH
-30 YGLQAVEIRG
+30 YGLQSVEIRG
-40 KRLRSQLRE
+40 KRLRSPLRE
-49 IEGTSIISMS
+49 IEGSSIISMS
-59 LMDEMPHILGN
+59 FMDEMPHILGN

-111 IYNAAHLLGFFSI
+111 VYNAAHLLGFFSI

-163 DSLSVGAVHGELSVG
+163 DSLWMGGVHGELSVG

-200 RTAYLNL
+200 RAAYLNL

-232 TQLDDANVLKFEGYW
+232 TQLDDANVLKIEGYW

-254 GQASHGLQG
+254 GQASYGLQG

-276 YSRSKDGLEE
+276 YSRSKDGLNEGG
-286 RKKDWSMEQ
+286 KDWSMEQ

-302 ANRLNVDEYSFQVG
+302 ANRLNVGEYSFQVG

-333 RWSVGAEV
+333 RWRMGAEV
-341 IRHQLLPQDVGIT
+341 VRHQLLPQDIGIT
-354 GNLANYQTNA
+354 GNLANYQTDA
-364 QHQQATETSAYLQY
+364 HHQLATEASAYLQY
-378 CQPLGEKLLMEMGA
+378 CQPLGENLLMELGA

-456 PQYAYHAALQG
+456 PQYACHAALQG

-552 QGWYP
+552 QGWFP

-562 IYELNAV
+562 IYELNTV
-569 ATYRINRRVSLGT
+569 ATYRINRRVSLGA

-590 PYTKVNYAYLMSGNL
+590 PYTNVNYAYLMSGNL

-611 HNGGRVKPYMRLD
+611 HNGSRVKPYMRLD
-624 LSASYDFATKGSIRS
+624 LSVSYDFATKGSVRS

-661 YDNHVRYNGFKF
+661 YDNHVRYNAFKF
-673 LMPIMPSLNYYCKF
+673 LMPIMPSINYYCKF

>member
-111 IYNAAHLLGFFSI
+111 VYNATHLLGFFSI

-186 RLPVG
+186 RLPIG

-200 RTAYLNL
+200 RAAYLNL

-232 TQLDDANVLKFEGYW
+232 TQLDDANVLKIEGYW
-247 GYDNMKI
+247 GYDKMKI

-276 YSRSKDGLEE
+276 YSRSKHGKNEG
-286 RKKDWSMEQ
+286 RKDWLMEQ

-302 ANRLNVDEYSFQVG
+302 ANRLNVNEYSFQVG

-323 LGYKGNFSWG
+323 LGYKGYFSCG
-333 RWSVGAEV
+333 RWRMGAEV
-341 IRHQLLPQDVGIT
+341 VRHQLLPQDIGIS
-354 GNLANYQTNA
+354 GNLANYQTDT
-364 QHQQATETSAYLQY
+364 QHQQSMEASAYLQY
-378 CQPLGEKLLMEMGA
+378 CQPLGENLLMELGA
-392 RVSGYHCQKSFYRV
+392 RVSGYHCQKSFCRV

-427 IRNQYLFQTGFSSA
+427 IRNQYLFQSGFSSA

-611 HNGGRVKPYMRLD
+611 HNGDRVKPYMRLD
-624 LSASYDFATKGSIRS
+624 LSVSYDFATKGKVRS

-661 YDNHVRYNGFKF
+661 YDNHVRYNAFKF
-673 LMPIMPSLNYYCKF
+673 LMPIMPSINYYCKF

>member
-14 SILKGV
+14 GILKGV
-20 SAEMPDTLNH
+20 SAEMTDTLNH

-111 IYNAAHLLGFFSI
+111 VYNAAHLLGFFSI

-163 DSLSVGAVHGELSVG
+163 DSLWMGGVHGELSVG

-200 RTAYLNL
+200 RAAYLNL

-232 TQLDDANVLKFEGYW
+232 TQLDDANVLKIEGYW

-254 GQASHGLQG
+254 GQASYGLQG
-263 KLKWNNTMAALHW
+263 KLKWDNTMAALHW
-276 YSRSKDGLEE
+276 YSRSKDGLNEGG
-286 RKKDWSMEQ
+286 KDWSMEQ

-302 ANRLNVDEYSFQVG
+302 ANRLNVGEYSFQVG

-333 RWSVGAEV
+333 RWRMGAEV
-341 IRHQLLPQDVGIT
+341 VRHQLLPQDIGIS
-354 GNLANYQTNA
+354 GNLANYQTDT
-364 QHQQATETSAYLQY
+364 QHQLATEASAYLQY

-413 YDLSQSAKLNLNLG
+413 YDLSPSAKLNLNLG

-456 PQYAYHAALQG
+456 PQYACHAALQG

-552 QGWYP
+552 QEWYP

-569 ATYRINRRVSLGT
+569 ATYRINRRVSLGS

-611 HNGGRVKPYMRLD
+611 HNGDRVKPYMRLD
-624 LSASYDFATKGSIRS
+624 LSVSYDFATKGKVRS

-661 YDNHVRYNGFKF
+661 YDNHVRYNAFKF
-673 LMPIMPSLNYYCKF
+673 LMPIMPSINYYCKF

>member
-14 SILKGV
+14 GILKGV
-20 SAEMPDTLNH
+20 SAEMTDTLNH
-30 YGLQAVEIRG
+30 YGLQDVEIRG

-111 IYNAAHLLGFFSI
+111 VYNAAHLLGFFSI

-186 RLPVG
+186 RLPIG

-200 RTAYLNL
+200 RAAYLNL

-232 TQLDDANVLKFEGYW
+232 TQLDDANVLKIEGYW
-247 GYDNMKI
+247 GYDKMKI

-276 YSRSKDGLEE
+276 YSRSKHGENE
-286 RKKDWSMEQ
+286 RRKNWQMEQ

-302 ANRLNVDEYSFQVG
+302 ANRLNLNEYSFQVG

-323 LGYKGNFSWG
+323 LGYKGNFSCE
-333 RWSVGAEV
+333 RWSMGAEV
-341 IRHQLLPQDVGIT
+341 VRHQLLPQDIGIS
-354 GNLANYQTNA
+354 GNLANYQTDT
-364 QHQQATETSAYLQY
+364 QHQQSMEASAYLQY
-378 CQPLGEKLLMEMGA
+378 CQPLGENLLMELGA

-413 YDLSQSAKLNLNLG
+413 CDLSPSAKLNLNLG
-427 IRNQYLFQTGFSSA
+427 IRNQYLFQTGFSSS
-441 GLPTEFWFAADQNHR
+441 GLPTEFWFAADKNHR
-456 PQYAYHAALQG
+456 PQYACYAALQG

-537 GSLGRAMRKFDGEQY
+537 GSFGRAMRKFDGEQY

-569 ATYRINRRVSLGT
+569 ATYRINRRLNLGA

-611 HNGGRVKPYMRLD
+611 HNGDRVKPYMRLD
-624 LSASYDFATKGSIRS
+624 LSVSYDFATKGKVRS

-673 LMPIMPSLNYYCKF
+673 LMPIMPSINYYCKF

>member
-20 SAEMPDTLNH
+20 SAEMSDTLNH

-111 IYNAAHLLGFFSI
+111 VYNAAHLLGFFSI

-186 RLPVG
+186 RLPIG

-200 RTAYLNL
+200 RAAYLNL

-232 TQLDDANVLKFEGYW
+232 TQLDDANVLKIEGYW
-247 GYDNMKI
+247 GYDKMKI

-276 YSRSKDGLEE
+276 YSRSKHGKNEG
-286 RKKDWSMEQ
+286 RKDWLMEQ

-302 ANRLNVDEYSFQVG
+302 ANRLNVNEYSFQVG

-323 LGYKGNFSWG
+323 LGYKGYFSCG
-333 RWSVGAEV
+333 RWRMGAEV
-341 IRHQLLPQDVGIT
+341 VRHQLLPQDIGIS
-354 GNLANYQTNA
+354 GNLANYQTDT
-364 QHQQATETSAYLQY
+364 QHQQSMEASAYLQY
-378 CQPLGEKLLMEMGA
+378 CQPLGENLLMELGA
-392 RVSGYHCQKSFYRV
+392 RVSGYHCQKSFCRV

-427 IRNQYLFQTGFSSA
+427 IRNQYLFQSGFSSA

-611 HNGGRVKPYMRLD
+611 HNGDRVKPYMRLD
-624 LSASYDFATKGSIRS
+624 LSVSYDFATKGKVRS

-661 YDNHVRYNGFKF
+661 YDNHVRYNAFKF
-673 LMPIMPSLNYYCKF
+673 LMPIMPSINYYCKF

>member
-14 SILKGV
+14 GMLKGV
-20 SAEMPDTLNH
+20 SAEMTDTLNH
-30 YGLQAVEIRG
+30 YGLQTVEIRG
-40 KRLRSQLRE
+40 KRLRSPLRE
-49 IEGTSIISMS
+49 IEGSSIISMS
-59 LMDEMPHILGN
+59 FMDEMPHILGN

-111 IYNAAHLLGFFSI
+111 VYNAAHLLGFFSI

-186 RLPVG
+186 RLPIG

-200 RTAYLNL
+200 RAAYLNL

-263 KLKWNNTMAALHW
+263 KLKWDNTMAALHW
-276 YSRSKDGLEE
+276 YSRSKDGLNEGG
-286 RKKDWSMEQ
+286 KDWSMEQ

-302 ANRLNVDEYSFQVG
+302 ANRLNVREYSFQVG

-333 RWSVGAEV
+333 RWRMGAEV
-341 IRHQLLPQDVGIT
+341 VRHQLLPQDIGIT
-354 GNLANYQTNA
+354 GNLANYQTDA
-364 QHQQATETSAYLQY
+364 HHQLATEASVYLQY
-378 CQPLGEKLLMEMGA
+378 CQPLGENLLMELGA

-413 YDLSQSAKLNLNLG
+413 YDLSPSAKLNLNLG

-456 PQYAYHAALQG
+456 PQYACHAALQG

-552 QGWYP
+552 QEWYP

-569 ATYRINRRVSLGT
+569 ATYRINRRVSLGA

-590 PYTKVNYAYLMSGNL
+590 PYTNVNYAYLMSGNL

-611 HNGGRVKPYMRLD
+611 HNGDRVKPYMRLD
-624 LSASYDFATKGSIRS
+624 LSVSYDFATKGKVRS

-661 YDNHVRYNGFKF
+661 YDNHVRYNAFKF
-673 LMPIMPSLNYYCKF
+673 LMPIMPSINYYCKF

>member
-111 IYNAAHLLGFFSI
+111 VYNAAHLLGFFSI

-148 GGRVDMLTPTWLAAE
+148 GGKVDMLTPTWLAAE
-163 DSLSVGAVHGELSVG
+163 DSLLVGAVHGELSVG

-200 RTAYLNL
+200 RAAYLNL

-302 ANRLNVDEYSFQVG
+302 ANRLNVNEYSFQVG

-323 LGYKGNFSWG
+323 LGYKGNFSCG

-354 GNLANYQTNA
+354 GNLANYQTDA

-378 CQPLGEKLLMEMGA
+378 CLPLGEKLLMELGA

-673 LMPIMPSLNYYCKF
+673 LMPIMPSINYYCKF

>member
-1 MKRVFCIFIYVVF
+1 M
-14 SILKGV
+14 
-20 SAEMPDTLNH
+20 
-30 YGLQAVEIRG
+30 
-40 KRLRSQLRE
+40 
-49 IEGTSIISMS
+49 
-59 LMDEMPHILGN
+59 
-70 ADPLH
+70 
-75 YAQLL
+75 
-80 PGVQTNSEYD
+80 
-90 AGLHIQG
+90 
-97 CDNSHNYVSLGGAP
+97 
-111 IYNAAHLLGFFSI
+111 
-124 FNAGHFTEMS
+124 
-134 LQKSPVSASFPNRL
+134 
-148 GGRVDMLTPTWLAAE
+148 
-163 DSLSVGAVHGELSVG
+163 
-178 PMSSQGTL
+178 
-186 RLPVG
+186 
-191 KRSLLLLSA
+191 LLS
-200 RTAYLNL
+200 
-207 LYSKWL
+207 
-213 EVDGDE
+213 
-219 VKYDFSDYNLSYI
+219 
-232 TQLDDANVLKFEGYW
+232 
-247 GYDNMKI
+247 
-254 GQASHGLQG
+254 
-263 KLKWNNTMAALHW
+263 
-276 YSRSKDGLEE
+276 E
-286 RKKDWSMEQ
+286 R
-295 MVYYSRY
+295 R
-302 ANRLNVDEYSFQVG
+302 R
-316 MRSFIFD
+316 R
-323 LGYKGNFSWG
+323 
-333 RWSVGAEV
+333 
-341 IRHQLLPQDVGIT
+341 
-354 GNLANYQTNA
+354 
-364 QHQQATETSAYLQY
+364 
-378 CQPLGEKLLMEMGA
+378 QPLGENLLIELGA

-406 MPHLKFN
+406 IPHLKFN

-456 PQYAYHAALQG
+456 PQYAHHAALQG

-569 ATYRINRRVSLGT
+569 ATYRINRRVSLGS

-611 HNGGRVKPYMRLD
+611 HNGDRVKPYMRLD
-624 LSASYDFATKGSIRS
+624 LSVSYDFATKGSVRS

-673 LMPIMPSLNYYCKF
+673 LMPIMPSINYYCKF